1 MSVFELCCNS
11 LIVKELQPLIPVYG
25 YIVYYM
31 CGLLC
36 GFYNGVDGLLLLL
49 NEYRLYWV
57 IDFIHETAID
67 LFENYQQIMN
77 EREIAV
83 CKKFKHE
90 KFVKELKNPSM
101 PIPQLKMK
109 IAVALYEVFKICR
122 KLDTEDKEIVI
133 ENFNLNRIEK

>member
-1 MSVFELCCNS
+1 MRG
-11 LIVKELQPLIPVYG
+11 LIES
-25 YIVYYM
+25 
-31 CGLLC
+31 
-36 GFYNGVDGLLLLL
+36 FYSGVSSLLLLL

-57 IDFIHETAID
+57 IDFINETAID

-122 KLDTEDKEIVI
+122 KLNTEDKEIVI
-133 ENFNLNRIEK
+133 ENFNLNRIENE

>member
-11 LIVKELQPLIPVYG
+11 LTIKELQPLIPVYG

-31 CGLLC
+31 CGLLG
-36 GFYNGVDGLLLLL
+36 GFYSDVGSLLLLL
-49 NEYRLYWV
+49 SEYRLYWV
-57 IDFIHETAID
+57 IDFIHETATD

-77 EREIAV
+77 DREIAV

-122 KLDTEDKEIVI
+122 KLNTEDKEIVI